1 MTRKAKNVNIGVR
14 QTAMAFN
21 EKTFVNEVD
30 NGDWRSGMIK
40 KLKLLSLLIINVT
53 HKKYGS

>member
-30 NGDWRSGMIK
+30 NGD
-40 KLKLLSLLIINVT
+40 
-53 HKKYGS
+53 